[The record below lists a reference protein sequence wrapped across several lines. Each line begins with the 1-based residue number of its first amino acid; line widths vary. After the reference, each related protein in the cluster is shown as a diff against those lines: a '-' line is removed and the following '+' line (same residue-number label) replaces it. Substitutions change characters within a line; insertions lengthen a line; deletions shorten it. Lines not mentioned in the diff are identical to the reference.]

1 MCAVELLAQDQD
13 SGTRLIM
20 FYTTDTLSQN
30 PVATGPHD
38 LSGFLWFHNT
48 STNRAQTLQ
57 LWSQSIGLTIWWG
70 KKQTPL
76 AEEGGKRQDL
86 FHRCTVVLI
95 YYAFDYEHIQSSLN
109 H

>member
-1 MCAVELLAQDQD
+1 MCPVELLAQDQD
-13 SGTRLIM
+13 SGTHMIM
-20 FYTTDTLSQN
+20 FYITDNLSQN

-38 LSGFLWFHNT
+38 LSGYLWFHST
-48 STNRAQTLQ
+48 STNQAQTLQ
-57 LWSQSIGLTIWWG
+57 LWSQSIGLTMCCG

-86 FHRCTVVLI
+86 FHRYTSVFI
-95 YYAFDYEHIQSSLN
+95 YYAFDYEHIQSRLN